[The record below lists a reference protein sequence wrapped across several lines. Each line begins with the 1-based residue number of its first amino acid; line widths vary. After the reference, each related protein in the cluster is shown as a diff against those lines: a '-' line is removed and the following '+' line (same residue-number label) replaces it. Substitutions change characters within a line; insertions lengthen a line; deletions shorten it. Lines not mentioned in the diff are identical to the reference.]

1 VTHQTVAVTGAT
13 GFVGR
18 HVVRA
23 LTESGRRVRALAR
36 DLGKAGRVLP
46 ADERVEVVTGDVC
59 DASVT
64 DELCAGADAVVHLVG
79 IRREKRPTATFER
92 LHVDA
97 TRTALESA
105 KRAGAG
111 RYVQMSALGA
121 RPAARSEYHRTKYA
135 AEELVRGSGLGWTII
150 RPSLVIGE
158 GGEFLELARG
168 WAAGEE
174 EPYFFMPY
182 FEAPRA
188 HAKERTAAG
197 ISSKPRVQ
205 PVMVGDVASAFV
217 SALDRDG
224 AVGEVYPLGGPREFE
239 WPEMLEAVREAVPG
253 KTRPVWGV
261 PAEVGE
267 IAARAATVLRLDQR
281 LPFCLS
287 DVQMACEDNV
297 CSNAKVQQELGVT
310 PGSVSFAG

>member
-1 VTHQTVAVTGAT
+1 VKHQTVAVTGST

-23 LTESGRRVRALAR
+23 LVDSGRSVRALVR
-36 DLGKAGRVLP
+36 DIQKAGRVLP
-46 ADERVEVVTGDVC
+46 EDERVESVQGDVC
-59 DASVT
+59 DSSAM
-64 DELCAGADAVVHLVG
+64 DELCAGADAVIHLVG
-79 IRREKRPTATFER
+79 IRREKRPTVTFER

-97 TRTALESA
+97 TRQALESA
-105 KRAGAG
+105 KRAGAT

-121 RPAARSEYHRTKYA
+121 RPAARSDYHKTKYA

-150 RPSLVIGE
+150 RPSLVIGP

-168 WAAGEE
+168 WASGEE
-174 EPYFFMPY
+174 QPHLFMPY
-182 FEAPRA
+182 FEPPRA

-197 ISSKPRVQ
+197 VSAKPKVQ
-205 PVMVGDVASAFV
+205 PVMVEDVAAAFV
-217 SALDRDG
+217 SALDRDE
-224 AVGEVYPLGGPREFE
+224 AAGEVYPLGGPRAYE

-253 KTRPVWGV
+253 KTKPVWGV

-267 IAARAATVLRLDQR
+267 IAARAAAILRLDQR

-287 DVQMACEDNV
+287 DVQMACEDNA
-297 CSNAKVQQELGVT
+297 CSNAKIQQELGVT
-310 PGSVSFAG
+310 PGAVSFAE